1 MIFSILNTDNDI
13 VKLQKDQ
20 HHDEESE
27 DSGPYRSPWAAHPP
41 RMEHVEGKFT
51 FAYRPSKIL
60 TE

>member
-1 MIFSILNTDNDI
+1 MIFSILNTDIDI

-27 DSGPYRSPWAAHPP
+27 DSGPYRTLWATHLL

-51 FAYRPSKIL
+51 FAYRPS
-60 TE
+60 